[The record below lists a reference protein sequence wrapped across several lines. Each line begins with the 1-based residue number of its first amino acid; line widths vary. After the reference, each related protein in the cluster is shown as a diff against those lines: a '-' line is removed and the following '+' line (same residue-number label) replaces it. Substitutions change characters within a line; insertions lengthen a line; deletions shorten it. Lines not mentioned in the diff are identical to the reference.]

1 LTVGFK
7 HARLLRDVIAETAD
21 NPRALVE
28 EFYRTTEAQIAPW
41 HHAQIAST
49 ACVSP
54 RPKRSEKVGFLRRRR
69 TP

>member
-1 LTVGFK
+1 MSELPPTVAFGRGLTVGFK

-41 HHAQIAST
+41 HHAAFTAS
-49 ACVSP
+49 A
-54 RPKRSEKVGFLRRRR
+54 
-69 TP
+69 